1 MRQDTIAV
9 ISDSLSVVN
18 DGQTADVTSDVSL
31 PIYYKETFF
40 SKDSL
45 LHPELRGG
53 RQGVAG
59 EPIPYTIAGDNL
71 ITGLLLLCIIIT
83 LTAIRYS
90 YQYFFRQAKRFFYV
104 VHENTSEISE
114 TRGEFYMQ
122 LFLVG
127 QASLLFSIMF
137 MLLTREKD
145 NYTFTVE
152 YYEMIGIYAL
162 IFLCYFFLKFIFY
175 EMVNLTFFD
184 GKKYKQWKHSFL
196 LLISLESILL
206 IPLVLFAAFFNLTVH
221 TGIIYTISLLVLI
234 KLLTLYKTFIIF
246 FKQTSV
252 FLQIIL
258 YFCALEIVPLSLLW
272 SGLELTNSLL
282 KINF

>member
-31 PIYYKETFF
+31 PIYYKETYF

-59 EPIPYTIAGDNL
+59 DPIPYTIAGDNL

-127 QASLLFSIMF
+127 QASLLFSMMF

-162 IFLCYFFLKFIFY
+162 IFLGYFFLKFILY
-175 EMVNLTFFD
+175 QIVDLTFFD
-184 GKKYKQWKHSFL
+184 GKKNKQWKHSFL

-206 IPLVLFAAFFNLTVH
+206 IPLVLFAAFFNLIVH
-221 TGIIYTISLLVLI
+221 TGIIYTFSLLVLI

>member
-59 EPIPYTIAGDNL
+59 DPIPYTIAGDNL

-127 QASLLFSIMF
+127 QASLLFSMMF

-162 IFLCYFFLKFIFY
+162 IFLGYFFLKFILY
-175 EMVNLTFFD
+175 QIVDLTFFD
-184 GKKYKQWKHSFL
+184 GKKNKQWKHSFL

-246 FKQTSV
+246 FKQTGV

>member
-31 PIYYKETFF
+31 PIYYKETYF

-59 EPIPYTIAGDNL
+59 DPIPYTIAGDNL

-127 QASLLFSIMF
+127 QASLLFSMMF

-162 IFLCYFFLKFIFY
+162 IFLGYFFLKFILY
-175 EMVNLTFFD
+175 QIVDLTFFD
-184 GKKYKQWKHSFL
+184 GKKNKQWKHSFL

-221 TGIIYTISLLVLI
+221 TGIIYTFSLLVLI

>member
-59 EPIPYTIAGDNL
+59 DPIPYTIAGDNL

-104 VHENTSEISE
+104 VHKNTSEISE
-114 TRGEFYMQ
+114 TRGEFHMQ

-127 QASLLFSIMF
+127 QASLLFSMMF

-162 IFLCYFFLKFIFY
+162 IFLGYFFLKFILY
-175 EMVNLTFFD
+175 QIVDLTFFD
-184 GKKYKQWKHSFL
+184 GKKNKQWKHSFL

>member
-31 PIYYKETFF
+31 PIYYKETYF

-59 EPIPYTIAGDNL
+59 DPIPYTIAGDNL

-90 YQYFFRQAKRFFYV
+90 YQYFFRQTKRFFYV

-127 QASLLFSIMF
+127 QASLLFSMMF

-162 IFLCYFFLKFIFY
+162 IFLGYFFLKFILY
-175 EMVNLTFFD
+175 QIVDLTFFD
-184 GKKYKQWKHSFL
+184 GKKNKQWKHSFL